1 MGKHKNAQP
10 ECRKG
15 LCESGLQTDEDS
27 LQEEVSS
34 GHCCEVKFA
43 EVNTKL
49 DKILHSLTELEALKD
64 KVSALEKESKD
75 LMDSAKFAHNE
86 ITDLKATVIYACSNV
101 ERLGNEL
108 TSLQEELDFWK
119 RRSIRLESYSR
130 KENIKIFNVQETADE
145 NTEAVV
151 KKFLNENL
159 KIPQTNVHEIRFERV
174 HRLPTRRSNKPRP
187 IIARFSFFQ
196 DKEFV
201 WSFIKNLKGS
211 NIAIA
216 NDYPK
221 EIENIHK
228 TLYPVLKKAKQ
239 EKNTAFFKVHR
250 LIINGQIYKRNETIN
265 LPFYGSI
272 M

>member
-1 MGKHKNAQP
+1 MHVFNLAILLLMIKLCCIHGK
-10 ECRKG
+10 
-15 LCESGLQTDEDS
+15 SFLQYS
-27 LQEEVSS
+27 LPV
-34 GHCCEVKFA
+34 
-43 EVNTKL
+43 
-49 DKILHSLTELEALKD
+49 
-64 KVSALEKESKD
+64 
-75 LMDSAKFAHNE
+75 LMDPPHFA
-86 ITDLKATVIYACSNV
+86 TSRCTVYYDKLI
-101 ERLGNEL
+101 
-108 TSLQEELDFWK
+108 
-119 RRSIRLESYSR
+119 
-130 KENIKIFNVQETADE
+130 
-145 NTEAVV
+145 EAVV

-159 KIPQTNVHEIRFERV
+159 KIPQTNVDEIRFERV

-239 EKNTAFFKVHR
+239 EKNAAFFKVDR
-250 LIINGQIYKRNETIN
+250 LIINGQIYKGNETIN
-265 LPFYGSI
+265 LPFYGLI